1 MKKIYGAG
9 FGVRFYRRGV
19 AKAQAREAIEPQ
31 PIRKND
37 GVEVVQDNAYAGV
50 ERNQE
55 RETDMME
62 IVEAVEKP
70 ILCETQELTTP
81 AVPDQSV
88 KNSARRFT
96 IHPLQE
102 LTSPADV
109 MATRGPHEN
118 VQSIRLKWDRMI
130 QAAKPA
136 NVPKTETLAVP
147 VLETMRPHKTNAREE
162 DRHIALW
169 LAAKNG
175 DCYAIRLLV
184 MDGAD
189 LEARDSQG
197 RTALHIAT
205 QYGHQAAVKTLLAAK
220 EMRRMARFGELPDSV
235 FFDKF
240 KKVKSVNG

>member
-19 AKAQAREAIEPQ
+19 AKAQARHTIQ
-31 PIRKND
+31 KND
-37 GVEVVQDNAYAGV
+37 DVEVVQDNAYAGG
-50 ERNQE
+50 EEIQE
-55 RETDMME
+55 RGISMTE
-62 IVEAVEKP
+62 IIEPVQKP
-70 ILCETQELTTP
+70 LLCVTQELTAP
-81 AVPDQSV
+81 DVPVQTI
-88 KNSARRFT
+88 KNAHRRFT

-109 MATRGPHEN
+109 IATHGPE
-118 VQSIRLKWDRMI
+118 
-130 QAAKPA
+130 
-136 NVPKTETLAVP
+136 E
-147 VLETMRPHKTNAREE
+147 AREPMSAAWNRVIRAAANTPKADSLSMPVTTTTVLQKKAPRE
-162 DRHIALW
+162 EERHTALW

-189 LEARDSQG
+189 LEARDPQG

-205 QYGHQAAVKTLLAAK
+205 QYGQHSAMKTLMAAK

-240 KKVKSVNG
+240 KKSAV